1 MDLFNSIL
9 LNSETK
15 PKLFVCYAHPEE
27 EAKYFCKDHEELMC
41 IHCAFKKHHDHGYNV
56 IEIETKNIQ
65 QQANELDDEFL
76 ILTNQLNG
84 EITSLED

>member
-9 LNSETK
+9 LNYEIK

-41 IHCAFKKHHDHGYNV
+41 IHCAVKNHKDHFHKV
-56 IEIETKNIQ
+56 VELESKNIQ
-65 QQANELDDEFL
+65 E
-76 ILTNQLNG
+76 
-84 EITSLED
+84 